1 MIELPDL
8 PYALDALSPHIS
20 ADTLSIHHGKHHRAY
35 VTKLNSLIEG
45 TDLSTLNLDEIIKR
59 TAGKD
64 EHRLVYNN
72 AAQIW
77 NHTFYWNSMTP
88 DGGGKPTGEI
98 AALIDKSFGSFD
110 EFRLLFETTA
120 ASQFGSGWV
129 WLTGDREKLEITST
143 ANADL
148 PLASGKT
155 ALLTM
160 DVWEHA
166 YYLDYQNR
174 RLDYT
179 SSFLN
184 NLVNWDFAN
193 HNLSD
198 G

>member
-8 PYALDALSPHIS
+8 PYTLDALSPHIS
-20 ADTLSIHHGKHHRAY
+20 SDTLSIHHGKHHNSY
-35 VTKLNSLIEG
+35 VSKLNSIIEG
-45 TDLSTLNLDEIIKR
+45 TDLEALDLETIIKR
-59 TAGKD
+59 SAGNAD
-64 EHRLVYNN
+64 HTLAFNN

-88 DGGGKPTGEI
+88 GGGGAPTGEI

-110 EFRLLFETTA
+110 EFRLEFETTA

-129 WLTGDREKLEITST
+129 WLVGDRRKLEIMST
-143 ANADL
+143 GNADL
-148 PLASGKT
+148 PLAQGKN

-179 SSFLN
+179 GSFLN
-184 NLVNWDFAN
+184 HLVNWEFAN
-193 HNLSD
+193 QNLD
-198 G
+198 KI